1 MLKQIN
7 TLIRELRLL
16 AATLYRCQQ
25 LLHAIYRLMQPVR
38 ETNDPPRQAVALL
51 GQIYRMLVEWKGEHT
66 IPEPPDPLRDRAYAM
81 GRIGI
86 SEKTVYRLTREGK
99 LPIAEVINRRKFYR
113 ESDIEACRQYYR
125 G

>member
-25 LLHAIYRLMQPVR
+25 LLHAIYRLMQPGR
-38 ETNDPPRQAVALL
+38 ETHGTTRQAVALL
-51 GQIYRMLVEWKGEHT
+51 GQIYRMLLESKTENAA
-66 IPEPPDPLRDRAYAM
+66 PEPPDPLHDRAYAM
-81 GRIGI
+81 DRIGI

-99 LPIAEVINRRKFYR
+99 LPVADVINRRKFYR
-113 ESDIEACRQYYR
+113 ESDIEACRRYYR